1 LEQAHWRAQ
10 VSRKAVKFGPQRGF
24 APRVLLEMGRLN
36 LLPTRTWI
44 VMRQAKRTMFAC
56 VFLASL
62 SVVQATGAGNDAAG
76 TIAQAERLIKANDFS
91 PAVALLEDLL
101 AEAEPKVRPA
111 ILNLLRKSYDIMA
124 RDAKAAGR
132 DREAAHYQDNLA
144 IIEQCREVTTPP
156 KPADPKTNKPAA
168 PGPMTDR
175 DTSSSGTTVPQPRPD
190 SQNVPLPGS
199 AGSSPPA
206 IQAAAALAPEP
217 AKSSTA
223 DSFPVAPNP
232 LDVPSSPSPGSTALP
247 SLPSSMNNQPARD
260 EAVSAM
266 AAPTRPEPTGSADPS
281 STRAVAGAVAPADIP
296 TQPAGPSLAD
306 GDRLFASGRY
316 AEAGQCYAA
325 LADLNRL
332 PAHRQAHWAY
342 CRMVDVARR
351 INARPKT
358 PGEWDEIA
366 AEIVKIQRL
375 TPNNWYGEYLRNKVA
390 EVRNGGRRTPPK
402 SDNLI
407 VRSAASDDSQK
418 QVDPETRRFPRLFG
432 RSRAATPAPGKPS
445 DAPEANN
452 AELPLNLPQLS
463 TPPQPA
469 SRPISGGADLDS
481 TGAQKADRSSAT
493 SDPAVEL
500 AVAQEVSDNTTP
512 WQVLETPNFRIF
524 HHNAR
529 LAEAAGQT
537 AESVRAVQ
545 AKRWKSPALQ
555 RPWTPPCEL
564 YLYATGK
571 VFAQETKQP
580 ESSAGFSTM
589 MCNGNRVVARRTN
602 LRADHP
608 QVLTAILP
616 HEVTHVVLAD
626 LFTVQQIPR
635 WADEG
640 MAVLAEPRAEQ
651 QVRAAELH
659 EPLEAGRIFDL
670 SKLMAMDYPA
680 AKDWSLYYA
689 QSVSLT
695 RFLVEQGPP
704 EQFVQF
710 VHDSQRDG
718 IESALQSV
726 YRIGGFPELQ
736 ERWIEYARR
745 HTNAVVSEARR
756 EPKDQGLAA
765 ELK

>member
-1 LEQAHWRAQ
+1 
-10 VSRKAVKFGPQRGF
+10 
-24 APRVLLEMGRLN
+24 
-36 LLPTRTWI
+36 
-44 VMRQAKRTMFAC
+44 MRQAKRTMVVC
-56 VFLASL
+56 LYLASL
-62 SVVQATGAGNDAAG
+62 PVVEATGAGIDPAG
-76 TIAQAERLIKANDFS
+76 TIAQAERLIKAKDYS

-111 ILNLLRKSYDIMA
+111 ILDLLRKSYDVMA

-132 DREAAHYQDNLA
+132 DREAAHYRDNLA
-144 IIEQCREVTTPP
+144 IIEHCRDVTSPA
-156 KPADPKTNKPAA
+156 KPADPKPGKPVT
-168 PGPMTDR
+168 PGPVTDR
-175 DTSSSGTTVPQPRPD
+175 TTSTSGTTVAQPRPH
-190 SQNVPLPGS
+190 SPNVALPGS
-199 AGSSPPA
+199 VQDSPPSV
-206 IQAAAALAPEP
+206 QDGAAPALEP
-217 AKSSTA
+217 PKSPMA
-223 DSFPVAPNP
+223 EILQVASQP
-232 LDVPSSPSPGSTALP
+232 LEAPSSPTPGPTAPSSLP
-247 SLPSSMNNQPARD
+247 SLIDNQPARN
-260 EAVSAM
+260 EPARAVAT
-266 AAPTRPEPTGSADPS
+266 PTRSEPTGSAEPS
-281 STRAVAGAVAPADIP
+281 STRAVAGAVPPADIP
-296 TQPAGPSLAD
+296 TEPAGPSLAD
-306 GDRLFASGRY
+306 GDRMFASGRY
-316 AEAGQCYAA
+316 DDARRCYAA
-325 LADLNRL
+325 LAEQKRL

-358 PGEWDEIA
+358 TREWDEIE

-390 EVRNGGRRTPPK
+390 EVRRGGQRTQP
-402 SDNLI
+402 
-407 VRSAASDDSQK
+407 RSDDLVVRGRAPDDSKK
-418 QVDPETRRFPRLFG
+418 QLEPEPRRFPRLFG
-432 RSRAATPAPGKPS
+432 KSRAAAPTPALPS
-445 DAPEANN
+445 DASVANN
-452 AELPLNLPQLS
+452 AELPLNLPQSS
-463 TPPQPA
+463 TRPEPA
-469 SRPISGGADLDS
+469 SFPVGGGADLGS
-481 TGAQKADRSSAT
+481 TDTQRADRSSPP
-493 SDPAVEL
+493 SDPAVER
-500 AVAQEVSDNTTP
+500 AAAQDVSDNSTP

-524 HHNAR
+524 HRNAR
-529 LAEAAGQT
+529 LAEAAGLA
-537 AESVRAVQ
+537 AESVRAAQ
-545 AKRWKSPALQ
+545 SKRWKSPALQ

-564 YLYATGK
+564 YLYPTGK

-580 ESSAGFSTM
+580 ESSPGFSTM

-651 QVRAAELH
+651 QVRAAELQ
-659 EPLEAGRIFDL
+659 EPLEAGRIFEL

-710 VHDSQRDG
+710 VRDSQRDG
-718 IESALQSV
+718 IEGALQGV

-736 ERWIEYARR
+736 QRWIEYARR
-745 HTNAVVSEARR
+745 HTNALSEARR